1 MISRRYI
8 APDGKEFKKRDNAVR
23 YMNNNNLP
31 GAPTVIERKEPK
43 TKPKKQ
49 EIYFLPIVG
58 LRLIEKFLKEIP
70 ITMLNPSVNEG
81 YGEVER
87 YCSNMLDI
95 SNGFKTNHESHQS
108 SYWQFLMWILRRM
121 PEDYDDPKNYYMQ
134 VYDDFLRDLK
144 IDMRTNNKLYG
155 HREYCTE
162 YDNNFNFIENYL
174 IDYIPKE
181 GYNGQGE
188 AYINPYH
195 DPDKKEKD
203 EEHFNNPL
211 YYHDRYG
218 WGLALTLNEF
228 QDQIKF
234 PLNQLSK
241 RQFGAGNKEV
251 QRGQVQRGHQ
261 AIGVSTYLI
270 PKRLKPLGISV
281 TQSLRP
287 LLATQGIFCPCRCN
301 DIHHKRGIKSTIQH
315 LLEERLLFKITDDG
329 LGSLKLINWPYNDPQ
344 I

>member
-1 MISRRYI
+1 MINIKYV
-8 APDGKEFKKRDNAVR
+8 APDGKEFKWRTAAIR
-23 YMNNNNLP
+23 YMNDNNLP
-31 GAPTVIERKEPK
+31 GMPTVIKMKEPK

-58 LRLIEKFLKEIP
+58 LRLIETFLKEIP
-70 ITMLNPSVNEG
+70 ITMLSPSLNEY
-81 YGEVER
+81 YGEVKR
-87 YCSNMLDI
+87 YHRNMLDI
-95 SNGFKTNHESHQS
+95 SKGFKTNHASHES

-121 PEDYDDPKNYYMQ
+121 PEDYDDPKNYYMR

-144 IDMRTNNKLYG
+144 IDMRTNNELYG
-155 HREYCTE
+155 HREGCTE

-174 IDYIPKE
+174 IGHIPKE
-181 GYNGQGE
+181 GYNGQEG

-241 RQFGAGNKEV
+241 RQFAVGYEE
-251 QRGQVQRGHQ
+251 VQRGHQ
-261 AIGVSTYLI
+261 AIDVSTYLI
-270 PKRLKPLGISV
+270 PNRLKPLGFNV

-301 DIHHKRGIKSTIQH
+301 YIHHKRGIKSTIQH
-315 LLEERLLFKITDDG
+315 LLSERLLFKITDDG
-329 LGSLKLINWPYNDPQ
+329 LGSLKLINWPYNDPP